1 MYLLYV
7 NDYDELGFSESEAR
21 ISFHGET
28 TVKMEVED
36 GNNED
41 RCMLSNF
48 AQRNVKYRQVC
59 KQYTQHDKH

>member
-7 NDYDELGFSESEAR
+7 NDYDEFGFSKSEGR
-21 ISFHGET
+21 ISFYGET

-41 RCMLSNF
+41 RCICFQILL
-48 AQRNVKYRQVC
+48 
-59 KQYTQHDKH
+59 